1 MTTIPRLLLASLPLL
16 CGLVHAAESAER
28 AAYLGKADCR
38 IAPLSPSPVGDA
50 VSWSG
55 ACKDGYAD
63 GKGVLEW
70 RVLKEAKRKLEGS
83 LVRGEVTG
91 EGTLT
96 YRDGSYVG
104 TFRQGLPH
112 GAGFFKHTNGDGMYE
127 GGVVNGVRE
136 GVGEHI
142 APDRSTYAGEWKAGK
157 RHGHGQAVFALG
169 GSYEGQ
175 WANDR
180 FHGQGKITYAGSGR
194 VASGEFRAGYLAG
207 TMPSQAGLSE
217 ERFSIRDAR
226 PIGSMLSM
234 ERVIGTVPPDAS
246 WEALTEAQKNVVR
259 EDYLGLAP
267 GDEPPYPLKG
277 TRAMHTAIANVYK
290 KFTDYEGELTL
301 HALIGKDG
309 VPKNATM
316 IGSPHPELTR
326 YVGMIAMMQRFKPG
340 ICDGTPCELIYP
352 VRFRFRTE

>member
-1 MTTIPRLLLASLPLL
+1 MPAFRPALPLL
-16 CGLVHAAESAER
+16 FSLCLTAAPE
-28 AAYLGKADCR
+28 AAAAVVYLGKADCR
-38 IAPLSPSPVGDA
+38 VAPVMPRPAGDA

-55 ACKDGYAD
+55 ACKDGHAE

-70 RVLKEAKRKLEGS
+70 RVADEGKRKLEAN
-83 LVRGEVTG
+83 LVRGELTG

-96 YRDGSYVG
+96 YRDGSYIG

-136 GVGEHI
+136 GVGEHV

-157 RHGHGQAVFALG
+157 RHGQGKAVFTLG

-194 VASGEFRAGYLAG
+194 VANGEFRDGYLASVAH
-207 TMPSQAGLSE
+207 SQAGLSE
-217 ERFSIRDAR
+217 QRFSIKDGKGL
-226 PIGSMLSM
+226 GSML
-234 ERVIGTVPPDAS
+234 RTDIVIGTVPHDAP
-246 WEALTEAQKNVVR
+246 WEKLTEPQKNVVR
-259 EDYLGLAP
+259 EDYLALAP

-277 TRAMHTAIANVYK
+277 TRAMHAAIANVYK

-301 HALIGKDG
+301 YTLIGKDG

-316 IGSPHPELTR
+316 IGAPHPELGR
-326 YVGMIAMMQRFKPG
+326 YVGMVAMVQRFKPG
-340 ICDGTPCELIYP
+340 ICDGSPCELIYP
-352 VRFRFRTE
+352 VKFRFTAE

>member
-16 CGLVHAAESAER
+16 CGLVHAGES

-38 IAPLSPSPVGDA
+38 IAPLVPRSAGDA
-50 VSWSG
+50 ISWSG
-55 ACKDGYAD
+55 ACRDGYAE

-70 RVLKEAKRKLEGS
+70 RVPDEGKRKLEAN
-83 LVRGEVTG
+83 LVRGDVAG

-96 YRDGSYVG
+96 YRDGSYMG

-127 GGVVNGVRE
+127 GGVVNGMRE
-136 GVGEHI
+136 GVGEHV
-142 APDRSTYAGEWKAGK
+142 APDRSTYAGQWKAGK
-157 RHGHGQAVFALG
+157 RHGQGKAVFALG

-194 VASGEFRAGYLAG
+194 VASGEFRDGFLAG
-207 TMPSQAGLSE
+207 AAPSRAGQSE

-226 PIGSMLSM
+226 PIGSMLTM
-234 ERVIGTVPPDAS
+234 ERVIAIVPPDAP
-246 WEALTEAQKNVVR
+246 WEKLTEQQKNVVR
-259 EDYLGLAP
+259 DDYLGLAP

-277 TRAMHTAIANVYK
+277 TRAMHTAIADVYR
-290 KFTDYEGELTL
+290 KFTDFQGELTL
-301 HALIGKDG
+301 YTLIGKDG

-316 IGSPHPELTR
+316 IGAPHPDLGR
-326 YVGMIAMMQRFKPG
+326 YVGMVAMTQRFKPG
-340 ICDGTPCELIYP
+340 ICDGSPCELIYP
-352 VRFRFRTE
+352 VKFRFTVSP